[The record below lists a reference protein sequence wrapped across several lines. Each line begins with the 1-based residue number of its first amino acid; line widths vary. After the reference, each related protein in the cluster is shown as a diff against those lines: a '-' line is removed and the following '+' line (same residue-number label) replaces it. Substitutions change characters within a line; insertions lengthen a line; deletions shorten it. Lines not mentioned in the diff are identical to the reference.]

1 MNKQDNKIIEEVL
14 KEVTQKAILIALED
28 GMQISKE
35 DINEKNFVELQTFT
49 IQLTLKLQRKAIIN
63 LIEDEFTDERL
74 ENYSDSD
81 LKALR
86 NELIKTLKEIE
97 K

>member
-1 MNKQDNKIIEEVL
+1 L